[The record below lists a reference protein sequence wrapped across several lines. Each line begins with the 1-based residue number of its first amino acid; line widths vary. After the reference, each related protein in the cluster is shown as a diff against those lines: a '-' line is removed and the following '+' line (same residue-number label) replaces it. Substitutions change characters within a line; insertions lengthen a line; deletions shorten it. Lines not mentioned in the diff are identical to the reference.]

1 MRHRRKLGAWSDTL
15 GCRGSIPQRLPVV
28 VFQWVVKMSDDTLS
42 DDNWKKGW
50 LGAGSDT
57 LGCLGSIP
65 KRLPVV
71 GKDDVR

>member
-15 GCRGSIPQRLPVV
+15 GCRGLIPQRLPVV
-28 VFQWVVKMSDDTLS
+28 VFQRVVKMSDDTLS

-57 LGCLGSIP
+57 LGCRGSIP
-65 KRLPVV
+65 QRLPVV